1 MAELIDAT
9 IIEQADQLKEQGNK
23 FLAQNRYKLAVEK
36 YTSAIELREHA
47 IYYSNRAQ
55 AYIKMDFHGLA
66 IIDANAAIK
75 CDPKYV
81 KAYYRRGS
89 ANFALG
95 KPKLALKDFK
105 AVHNIKPNDADAA
118 KKMSLCDKVIKANM
132 FSQAIECNYENAVAP
147 TMDYNVIEVPDS
159 YKGPRLEDD
168 GVVTKEFVIEL
179 MEFFKDQ
186 KALHKRYVLQIMAK
200 YEEIVVS
207 SPSLLYI
214 QLPKNNDSSSAGVE
228 DTRFQ
233 NLSDENDNRRR
244 ITVCGD
250 THGQFYD
257 LCNIFRIGGFPSV
270 NNPYLFNGDYV
281 DRGSFS
287 FENIFTLMCWKLVHP
302 NCIYMLRGNHETKN
316 MNKIYG
322 FEGEVL
328 HKYDKMIMGAFTHI
342 FNNMPISAC
351 IQNSVFVTHGGLST
365 VNHGAVTLEE
375 VSEIQRNREPKDT
388 GLMSDLMWSGKKKCQ
403 YIDICDIYI

>member
-1 MAELIDAT
+1 MAELADAT
-9 IIEQADQLKEQGNK
+9 VIEQADALKEEGNK
-23 FLAQNRYKLAVEK
+23 LLAQCRYAAAVEK
-36 YTSAIELREHA
+36 YTAAIELRENA
-47 IYYSNRAQ
+47 IYYANRAQ

-66 IIDANAAIK
+66 IDDANAAIR

-105 AVHNIKPNDADAA
+105 AVYNIKPNDKDAA
-118 KKMSLCDKVIKANM
+118 KKVALCDKVIKANM
-132 FSQAIECNYENAVAP
+132 FSQAIECNYDNAVAP
-147 TMDYNVIEVPDS
+147 TMDHTAIEVPDS
-159 YKGPRLEDD
+159 YKGPRLNDD
-168 GVVTKEFVIEL
+168 GVVTKEFVMEL
-179 MEFFKDQ
+179 MEYFKDQ
-186 KALHKRYVLQIMAK
+186 KSLHKRYVLQIMAK
-200 YEEIVVS
+200 YKDIVES
-207 SPSLLYI
+207 TPSLIHI
-214 QLPKNNDSSSAGVE
+214 QLPKHSESSSTGAE
-228 DTRFQ
+228 DTRFK
-233 NLSDENDNRRR
+233 NLCDENDNRRR

-250 THGQFYD
+250 THGQYFD
-257 LCNIFRIGGFPSV
+257 LCNIFRIGGLPSV

-287 FENIFTLMCWKLVHP
+287 FENVFTLMCWKCVHP

-328 HKYDKMIMGAFTHI
+328 HKYDKVVMGAFTHI

-351 IQNSVFVTHGGLST
+351 IQNTVFVTHGGLST
-365 VNHGAVTLEE
+365 ANHGAVTLEE
-375 VSEIQRNREPKDT
+375 ISKIQRNREPTDA
-388 GLMSDLMWSGKKKCQ
+388 GLMSDLMWAGMYC
-403 YIDICDIYI
+403 IV